1 MRQGLLV
8 FLCICLTACLLLG
21 RAEQA
26 VSASS
31 SDQTKS
37 KRARNGKSSTKKSS
51 NKKSER
57 KKADK
62 KEPSD
67 KKSRTRAPSNTR
79 NASKTKS
86 PRTKASPPADQ
97 DQRKALSALTLIKRV
112 EQVSGKDYSRIVVS
126 LSGET
131 PYHYQLL
138 PPDPKSG
145 NVRRIYV
152 DIEDSRLSPRV
163 PSNLKVSSG
172 LMRRVRVSPFKPGV
186 IRVVVEVENLRSWKV
201 FTLQDPFRVV
211 VDVQGE
217 ETKAASTSKRS
228 RRSKGQSP
236 AKQEAEDKAEAAQA
250 EVCAQAEKKRAANP
264 RYKLPPACRKM
275 AKKLVEQLG
284 LTVSTV
290 MVDAGH
296 GGKDPGA
303 QGKNGLREKNVV
315 LRLAKMVGDRLSRAG
330 ITVLYTRTADRFV
343 PLENRTGMANARKA
357 DLFLSIHCN
366 ASPDP
371 TAHGLET
378 YSLNLA
384 TTAEE
389 VRVAARENAV
399 DPKRISDMRDLLAD
413 LMLTSRLKESR
424 DFARS
429 THQGAVTEA
438 KKNGLQRDRGLHE
451 APFYVL
457 MGANMPAVLV
467 EVGYITNPAE
477 AEKLNSRPYLEKLA
491 EGIADG
497 VLAYKA
503 KLDHKTGG

>member
-1 MRQGLLV
+1 MRKGLV
-8 FLCICLTACLLLG
+8 AFLCICLTACLLLG
-21 RAEQA
+21 RAELA
-26 VSASS
+26 VSAVSN
-31 SDQTKS
+31 DQANAQPQDS
-37 KRARNGKSSTKKSS
+37 GKSG
-51 NKKSER
+51 NKKSR
-57 KKADK
+57 KVA
-62 KEPSD
+62 SD
-67 KKSRTRAPSNTR
+67 KKSPGKSHS
-79 NASKTKS
+79 SKPGAGKS
-86 PRTKASPPADQ
+86 TPKRDKSKDKSKQAKASPPVDQ
-97 DQRKALSALTLIKRV
+97 DQRKPLSKLSVVKGV
-112 EQVSGKDYSRIVVS
+112 EQVSGKDYSRIVIS
-126 LSGET
+126 LSGEARF
-131 PYHYQLL
+131 HYQLL

-145 NVRRIYV
+145 NVRRLYV
-152 DIEDSRLSPRV
+152 DIDDCRIGSRAPSRL
-163 PSNLKVSSG
+163 NVSSG
-172 LMRRVRVSPFKPGV
+172 LMRKVRVSPYKPGV
-186 IRVVVEVENLRSWKV
+186 VRVVVEVENLRAWKV

-217 ETKAASTSKRS
+217 VTKSASS
-228 RRSKGQSP
+228 RRGGRSKGTNEVQEEVD
-236 AKQEAEDKAEAAQA
+236 AKADAAQA
-250 EVCAQAEKKRAANP
+250 EACAQAEQKRAANP

-303 QGKNGLREKNVV
+303 HAKNGLKEKTVT
-315 LRLAKMVGDRLSRAG
+315 LRLAKMVGDRLARAG
-330 ITVLYTRTADRFV
+330 VNVLYTRTSDRFV
-343 PLENRTGMANARKA
+343 PLENRTGMANAKKA

-366 ASPDP
+366 ASPD
-371 TAHGLET
+371 ASAAGLET

-384 TTAEE
+384 TTPEE

-429 THQGAVTEA
+429 AHQGAVAEA
-438 KKNGLQRDRGLHE
+438 RKKGLQRDRGLHE

-457 MGANMPAVLV
+457 MGANMPAVLI

-477 AEKLNSRPYLEKLA
+477 AEKLNSKEYLEKLA
-491 EGIADG
+491 DGIADG

-503 KLDHKTGG
+503 RLDHKTAGL